1 MTWPLFWTLYQISE
15 WVIRVVMLV
24 YVPQRRS
31 PAAARAWLLLILL
44 IPWLGLVLY
53 VLIGRPY
60 LPRRRK
66 VMHARISRVIREE
79 QALRRGVVTV
89 APERHETRGE
99 RRLRAEFTADPQ
111 AATATLDPPETP
123 FDLPPGFE
131 LPTEFSTTVALAQ
144 GLGDF
149 EIMGGNAIE
158 LLDDYDG
165 AIARL
170 VADIDAA
177 EHHVHLLYYIFAD
190 DAVGRRIVDAL
201 VRARRRGV
209 SCRLLID
216 DAGSRKFVGTIERDL
231 RATGAEVVRVLPVS
245 LWRRISSAR
254 VDLRN
259 HRKLAV
265 IDGAIGYTGSQ
276 NVIDPA
282 FKMPLVY
289 EDVVVRAAGPVVAQL
304 QAVFL
309 ADHFVET
316 ARGIRDAGMFPATPA
331 AGASPAQLLP
341 SGPGYPHQN
350 LQRMIVSLMHAARH
364 RVVITTPYF
373 IPDEPVLQAVQTA
386 VLRGVEV
393 HLVVS
398 KQIDQVLVGLAQRS
412 YYEDLLE
419 AGVRVHSYTRRF
431 LHAKHVSVDD
441 DVALIGSSNM
451 DIRSFVLNAEVMLVV
466 YDRAVVARL
475 RGIQERYFADSEE
488 ITAEEWRARPGWHK
502 VLQNVARLADSLL

>member
-1 MTWPLFWTLYQISE
+1 
-15 WVIRVVMLV
+15 
-24 YVPQRRS
+24 
-31 PAAARAWLLLILL
+31 AA
-44 IPWLGLVLY
+44 
-53 VLIGRPY
+53 
-60 LPRRRK
+60 
-66 VMHARISRVIREE
+66 
-79 QALRRGVVTV
+79 
-89 APERHETRGE
+89 
-99 RRLRAEFTADPQ
+99 
-111 AATATLDPPETP
+111 
-123 FDLPPGFE
+123 
-131 LPTEFSTTVALAQ
+131 
-144 GLGDF
+144 
-149 EIMGGNAIE
+149 
-158 LLDDYDG
+158 
-165 AIARL
+165 
-170 VADIDAA
+170 
-177 EHHVHLLYYIFAD
+177 
-190 DAVGRRIVDAL
+190 
-201 VRARRRGV
+201 
-209 SCRLLID
+209 
-216 DAGSRKFVGTIERDL
+216 
-231 RATGAEVVRVLPVS
+231 GAEVVRVLPVS
-245 LWRRISSAR
+245 LWRRVSSAR

-265 IDGAIGYTGSQ
+265 IDGVVGYTGSQ

-282 FKMPLVY
+282 FKKPLVY
-289 EDVVVRAAGPVVAQL
+289 EEVVVRAAGPVVAQL

-316 ARGIRDAGMFPATPA
+316 AHGIRDAGMFPVTPA

-350 LQRMIVSLMHAARH
+350 LQRMIVSLLHAARH

-398 KQIDQVLVGLAQRS
+398 KQIDQFLVGLAQRS

-419 AGVRVHSYTRRF
+419 AGVRIHSYTRRF

-475 RGIQERYFADSEE
+475 RKIQERYFADSEE
-488 ITAEEWRARPGWHK
+488 ITAEAWRARPGWHK